1 MNLFLKSKS
10 IGILYSPLA
19 SCSIIISMA
28 KLALA
33 IILYKS
39 PHIQEGISV
48 LGVALKFMQS
58 YIPCWSP
65 GLSPPLTASSDI
77 ILPTAHNVTTF
88 ILHACTSYAAIT
100 ASYAL
105 PASTK

>member
-1 MNLFLKSKS
+1 
-10 IGILYSPLA
+10 
-19 SCSIIISMA
+19 MA